1 MPVRWGIAGCGW
13 IARDHVAPAM
23 GSIGALLSPEAAERD
38 AIPLPGPAPVVS
50 TDDLGTFLG
59 APIDAVYV
67 ATPNGLHR
75 PLVEACAAAGLPVLC
90 EKPMATT
97 HEDARAMVAACAAAG
112 VPYATA
118 HNQRWHPGHA
128 RLRELVAAGDL
139 GTVRQARIHYA
150 CTAPAWWGPG
160 DWHWDRAQAGGGA
173 LFDLAPHGL
182 DLVAT
187 LLDAE
192 LLEVTAMGQGAGA
205 TGGGAA
211 QDRIGPGAVEEG
223 AIVLARYGGDVLL
236 TLQVSYACPETLPR
250 RRLELVGSG
259 GMAIAE
265 DTMGQTP
272 GGTLTLIDA
281 EDGVARD
288 VPFDRTGDPFA
299 RQIAAFGRVVRGEA
313 PWPWPVD
320 RDLAVMGAIEGL
332 GEAIRRP
339 DPDQPPLI
347 RAGRGALDGPRA

>member
-1 MPVRWGIAGCGW
+1 MVSWGIAGCGW

-23 GSIGALLSPEAAERD
+23 ADVGALLSPVAADRD
-38 AIPLPGPAPVVS
+38 AMPVRPAVS
-50 TDDLGTFLG
+50 TDDLGTFLA

-67 ATPNGLHR
+67 ATPNDAHR

-97 HEDARAMVAACAAAG
+97 SADAEAMVEACAHAG

-118 HNQRWHPGHA
+118 HNQRWHPAHA
-128 RLRELVAAGDL
+128 RLRELVAGGAL

-150 CTAPAWWGPG
+150 CTAPAWWGAD
-160 DWHWDRAQAGGGA
+160 DWHWDRERAGGGA

-182 DLVAT
+182 DLVVT

-192 LLEVTAMGQGAGA
+192 LEEVTAMAQG
-205 TGGGAA
+205 
-211 QDRIGPGAVEEG
+211 DGPVEEG
-223 AIVLARYGGDVLL
+223 AILLARYAGDVLL

-259 GMAIAE
+259 GMVVAE
-265 DTMGQTP
+265 NTMGQTP

-281 EDGVARD
+281 EDGVPRD
-288 VPFDRTGDPFA
+288 VDFDRTGDPFA
-299 RQIAAFGRVVRGEA
+299 LQIAAFERLVRGEA
-313 PWPWPVD
+313 PWPWPVA
-320 RDLAVMGAIEGL
+320 RDLSVMAALERAARSVSV
-332 GEAIRRP
+332 E
-339 DPDQPPLI
+339 
-347 RAGRGALDGPRA
+347 AGRP